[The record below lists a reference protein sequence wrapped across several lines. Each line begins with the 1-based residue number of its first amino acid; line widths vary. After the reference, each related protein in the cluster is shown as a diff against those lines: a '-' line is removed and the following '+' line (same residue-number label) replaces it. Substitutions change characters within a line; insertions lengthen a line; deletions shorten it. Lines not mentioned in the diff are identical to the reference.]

1 MKTLHPEYVIDENKS
16 KKAVL
21 IPFKEWQKI
30 LEEIEELEDI
40 RIYDKA
46 KSKKLEFISLDKV
59 VDQIQRR
66 AKN

>member
-1 MKTLHPEYVIDENKS
+1 MKTLHPEYIIDENET

-40 RIYDKA
+40 KVYDKI
-46 KSKKLEFISLDKV
+46 KSKKLKFVSFDKAI
-59 VDQIQRR
+59 DQIQ
-66 AKN
+66 KN